1 MKYQARKGESVYPAN
16 TQVYLKNEEGS
27 PHLFTLNSR
36 CYIRCTCKPFAFFVA
51 SVTLCKIHLLKEVRT
66 VKPQYNE
73 EPRDWQNLV
82 CYKEVVISRFFF
94 MYVTIAISGVKKIVR
109 YS

>member
-16 TQVYLKNEEGS
+16 TQVYRKKKEGS
-27 PHLFTLNSR
+27 PNLFTLNSR

-66 VKPQYNE
+66 VNPQYNE

-82 CYKEVVISRFFF
+82 RYNEVLLYRGIFSC
-94 MYVTIAISGVKKIVR
+94 MLLSLG
-109 YS
+109 

>member
-16 TQVYLKNEEGS
+16 TQVYRKKKEGS

-36 CYIRCTCKPFAFFVA
+36 CYIRCTFKPFAFFVA
-51 SVTLCKIHLLKEVRT
+51 SVTLCKIRLLKEVRT

-82 CYKEVVISRFFF
+82 CYKEVLLYRGIFSC
-94 MYVTIAISGVKKIVR
+94 MLLSLG
-109 YS
+109 